1 MSCINFRKTSLAAS
15 DSKFAPWLGNSRII
29 SFPKVEKLWPDE
41 CRGVGFLAATSGIQ
55 ITWSRQ
61 LTKLVEW
68 DWVQIFF
75 QKKYGGGCRHERTM
89 SFCSVLSFPA
99 SKHQEKVFMNFFNGS
114 LWHQEAWCMNSSWVT
129 SLYIV
134 IRHLGKFSFNT
145 PVLHRTW
152 IFERPACS
160 ISYLFPL
167 TVVLRLSSKIYATS
181 TLC

>member
-1 MSCINFRKTSLAAS
+1 MSCINFRKTSLASS

-29 SFPKVEKLWPDE
+29 SFPKVEKLWPDK
-41 CRGVGFLAATSGIQ
+41 CRGVGFLAARSGDYMIAPVSK
-55 ITWSRQ
+55 IGRVRLSTNFLS
-61 LTKLVEW
+61 
-68 DWVQIFF
+68 
-75 QKKYGGGCRHERTM
+75 KKYGGGCRHERTM

-114 LWHQEAWCMNSSWVT
+114 LWHQEAWCTNSSWVA

>member
-1 MSCINFRKTSLAAS
+1 MPRSGVSGSEVWNRDYMIAPVSKIGRVRLSTNFLS
-15 DSKFAPWLGNSRII
+15 
-29 SFPKVEKLWPDE
+29 
-41 CRGVGFLAATSGIQ
+41 
-55 ITWSRQ
+55 
-61 LTKLVEW
+61 
-68 DWVQIFF
+68 
-75 QKKYGGGCRHERTM
+75 KKYGGGCRHERTM

-99 SKHQEKVFMNFFNGS
+99 SKHQERVFMNFFNGS
-114 LWHQEAWCMNSSWVT
+114 LGHQEAWCTNSSWVA

-181 TLC
+181 TLCYYKSFNGHVWMLIKLFSTSL